1 MTQQTSAAGRDGR
14 ENPLAWCPHPSLLG
28 TLVASTCRDISTPA
42 LPPEQPGRPQV
53 VPAQDV
59 EMKELQEQSWGCPP
73 PHSVLGESEQE
84 NTKGLGEQNA
94 QAPFQAKRLGG

>member
-1 MTQQTSAAGRDGR
+1 M
-14 ENPLAWCPHPSLLG
+14 
-28 TLVASTCRDISTPA
+28 
-42 LPPEQPGRPQV
+42 

-84 NTKGLGEQNA
+84 NTKGLVEQNA
-94 QAPFQAKRLGG
+94 QAPFQAKCLGG